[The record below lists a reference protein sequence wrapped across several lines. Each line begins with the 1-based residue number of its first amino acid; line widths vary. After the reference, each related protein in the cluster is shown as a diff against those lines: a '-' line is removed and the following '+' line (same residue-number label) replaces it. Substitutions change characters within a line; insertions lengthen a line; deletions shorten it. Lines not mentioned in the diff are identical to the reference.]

1 MEQNQTIYNK
11 INEMLEDGEWSKAA
25 QLIEDAIEESNAEQ
39 KATLAYNLVV
49 CYIKMKDSW
58 LSQKALN
65 KYGNLLSEEDRKQ
78 LQEEILKLPSKIK
91 GEDVAAISWFKSD
104 VKMNDVIGLK
114 EVKKKIYEKII
125 NPIKYESFYKEYGV
139 KLSDGFIFYGPPGTG
154 KTMLAKA
161 IAGETG
167 IRMLLVNLHEMVSKY
182 QGQTTRNLHAIF
194 QQARDGNP
202 AIIFFDEIDS
212 IAQSRNQSEI
222 SSTGGEERRIINT
235 LLTELDGAMKEN
247 NGIYVIGATNRPQDI
262 DPAIARSGR
271 FNQFI
276 YIRPPNLSERIALFK
291 YYIGKLK
298 KIGKIDY
305 LKLGLAS
312 FGFSPADIAQACD
325 SGAKHVLSLM
335 AQGKE
340 PQRPLATKDFLW
352 AIKQMPK
359 APLVHNY
366 RDILETFRKLDSEQ
380 RNQFADM
387 KKDIIFYVR
396 KAPKYR
402 ALYTLLSYVV

>member
-1 MEQNQTIYNK
+1 MEQKQITSDK
-11 INEMLEDGEWSKAA
+11 IDELLALGEWSKAA
-25 QLIEDAIEESNAEQ
+25 PLIEDAIEGSTAER
-39 KATLAYNLVV
+39 KAMLAYNLVV
-49 CYIKMKDSW
+49 CYIKLKDSW
-58 LSQKALN
+58 LSQRALN
-65 KYGNLLSEEDRKQ
+65 NYGSLLNEEDKKQ
-78 LQEEILKLPSKIK
+78 LQEEVLKLPSKIR
-91 GEDVAAISWFKSD
+91 GEGVSAISWFKSD
-104 VKMNDVIGLK
+104 TKLGDVIGLK
-114 EVKKKIYEKII
+114 EVKKTIYEKII
-125 NPIKYESFYKEYGV
+125 SPIMHESFYKKYGV

-154 KTMLAKA
+154 KTLLAKA

-182 QGQTTRNLHAIF
+182 QGQTTRNLHSIF

-212 IAQSRNQSEI
+212 IAQSRNQSSI

-262 DPAIARSGR
+262 DPAISRSGR

-276 YIRPPNLSERIALFK
+276 YIRPPNLHERIELFK
-291 YYIGKLK
+291 YYIRKLNK
-298 KIGKIDY
+298 VGKIDY
-305 LKLGLAS
+305 PKLGLAS
-312 FGFSPADIAQACD
+312 FGFSPADIASTCD
-325 SGAKHVLSLM
+325 SGAKHTLSLM
-335 AQGKE
+335 AQGKKAE
-340 PQRPLATKDFLW
+340 RPLTTKDFLW

-359 APLVHNY
+359 APLIY
-366 RDILETFRKLDSEQ
+366 SYKDILETFRKLDAEQ

-396 KAPKYR
+396 KAPKYK

>member
-1 MEQNQTIYNK
+1 MEQNQTIYNR

-25 QLIEDAIEESNAEQ
+25 QLIENTIEESEAEQ

-65 KYGNLLSEEDRKQ
+65 KYGSLLSEEDRKQ

-104 VKMNDVIGLK
+104 VKMSDVIGLN

-125 NPIKYESFYKEYGV
+125 NPIKYEGFYKEYGV

-161 IAGETG
+161 IAGETD

-212 IAQSRNQSEI
+212 IAQSRSQSEI

-262 DPAIARSGR
+262 DPAIVRSGR

-298 KIGKIDY
+298 KVGKIDY

-312 FGFSPADIAQACD
+312 FGFSPADIAQVCD

-340 PQRPLATKDFLW
+340 SKRLLSTKDFLW

-359 APLVHNY
+359 APLVHSY
-366 RDILETFRKLDSEQ
+366 RDILEIFRKLDSEQ

-402 ALYTLLSYVV
+402 VLYTLLSYVV

>member
-25 QLIEDAIEESNAEQ
+25 QLIEDIIEESKAEQ
-39 KATLAYNLVV
+39 KATLAYNLIV

-65 KYGNLLSEEDRKQ
+65 RYGNLLSEEDRKQ

-104 VKMNDVIGLK
+104 VKMSDVIGLK

-212 IAQSRNQSEI
+212 IAQSRNQSSI
-222 SSTGGEERRIINT
+222 SSTGGEESRIINT
-235 LLTELDGAMKEN
+235 LLTELDGAMREN
-247 NGIYVIGATNRPQDI
+247 NGIYVIGATNRPQD
-262 DPAIARSGR
+262 
-271 FNQFI
+271 
-276 YIRPPNLSERIALFK
+276 
-291 YYIGKLK
+291 
-298 KIGKIDY
+298 
-305 LKLGLAS
+305 
-312 FGFSPADIAQACD
+312 
-325 SGAKHVLSLM
+325 LSL
-335 AQGKE
+335 
-340 PQRPLATKDFLW
+340 
-352 AIKQMPK
+352 I
-359 APLVHNY
+359 H
-366 RDILETFRKLDSEQ
+366 I
-380 RNQFADM
+380 
-387 KKDIIFYVR
+387 
-396 KAPKYR
+396 
-402 ALYTLLSYVV
+402 